1 MKKPCRKYAPEANPR
16 PLFTFGKYLKTAI
29 ACKEFFY
36 KSDILNK
43 DYQKAL
49 KKLTIFF
56 FRTACR
62 LYVTCM
68 YSYVI
73 RMSLVCT
80 CMSSICHFYVFACHL
95 FVTRMYSYVIHVSLV
110 CTRMPSVCHSYVLVR
125 HPYVSRMYSCVIRM
139 SLVCTRMSSVCHSS
153 VVLP

>member
-49 KKLTIFF
+49 KKLTILF

-62 LYVTCM
+62 L

-73 RMSLVCT
+73 RMSLV
-80 CMSSICHFYVFACHL
+80 Y
-95 FVTRMYSYVIHVSLV
+95 TRIS
-110 CTRMPSVCHSYVLVR
+110 SVCHSYVLVC
-125 HPYVSRMYSCVIRM
+125 HPYVTCMYLHVIRM
-139 SLVCTRMSSVCHSS
+139 SLVCTRMSPVCHSS
-153 VVLP
+153 VVLPWTVEILCAFVMCLFSNRRYHAINIWV

>member
-1 MKKPCRKYAPEANPR
+1 MKGI
-16 PLFTFGKYLKTAI
+16 LLQI
-29 ACKEFFY
+29 
-36 KSDILNK
+36 DVLNK

-95 FVTRMYSYVIHVSLV
+95 FVTRMYSYA
-110 CTRMPSVCHSYVLVR
+110 
-125 HPYVSRMYSCVIRM
+125 IRM
-139 SLVCTRMSSVCHSS
+139 SLVCTRTSSVCQSY
-153 VVLP
+153 VLVCYPYVTCMYSYVIRMPLVCGFTINQNI

>member
-56 FRTACR
+56 FRTTCR
-62 LYVTCM
+62 LYSYVIRMSLVYTRISFVSHSYVLLCHPYVTRM
-68 YSYVI
+68 YLYVI

-80 CMSSICHFYVFACHL
+80 CMSPACD
-95 FVTRMYSYVIHVSLV
+95 
-110 CTRMPSVCHSYVLVR
+110 
-125 HPYVSRMYSCVIRM
+125 
-139 SLVCTRMSSVCHSS
+139 SS

>member
-43 DYQKAL
+43 DYQTAL

-56 FRTACR
+56 VRTACR
-62 LYVTCM
+62 LYSYVIRMSLVYYILVYHPYVTRM

-80 CMSSICHFYVFACHL
+80 CML
-95 FVTRMYSYVIHVSLV
+95 
-110 CTRMPSVCHSYVLVR
+110 SVCHLYVLVC
-125 HPYVSRMYSCVIRM
+125 HPYA
-139 SLVCTRMSSVCHSS
+139 TRLWFYHEPYKILCAFVMCLFSKRRYHTINI
-153 VVLP
+153 